1 MTTKDDFIN
10 KVVQEEFGFIDYQT
24 AFVHSEPEEFTR
36 IMYRVM
42 EEYAL
47 ACLEKAASKTKV
59 IDGFSGVSQQTFE
72 ILDANMC
79 DWNFLADKESI
90 ISKDNLV

>member
-24 AFVHSEPEEFTR
+24 AFVHLEPEEFTR

-47 ACLEKAASKTKV
+47 ACLEKASKYAHPEQVDLNHKKPTGSYMLQDDRFAIQV
-59 IDGFSGVSQQTFE
+59 
-72 ILDANMC
+72 N
-79 DWNFLADKESI
+79 KESI